1 MARRE
6 KPMMYF
12 LDTHVV
18 VWLYQK
24 SLNLLSPEAIQTIE
38 DNSISISPIVL
49 LELEYLYEIGRIK
62 ADSSTIVNYLK
73 KKIGLKIDKSNFS
86 KIIKAALKE
95 KWTRDPFDRII
106 VAHSKFR
113 DAYLVTKDEK
123 IAEHYSKIIIQKVP
137 SPGQEKN
144 KVC

>member
-1 MARRE
+1 MERRD
-6 KPMMYF
+6 KPMMVF

-24 SLNLLSPEAIQTIE
+24 SLKLLSAKAIQAIE
-38 DNSISISPIVL
+38 DSSIYISPIVL

-62 ADSSTIVNYLK
+62 TDSDTIVKYLK
-73 KKIGLKIDKSNFS
+73 KKIGLNIDKSNFY
-86 KIIKAALKE
+86 KIINVALEE

-123 IAEHYSKIIIQKVP
+123 IAEYHSKIII
-137 SPGQEKN
+137 
-144 KVC
+144 

>member
-1 MARRE
+1 MN
-6 KPMMYF
+6 YF

-24 SLNLLSPEAIQTIE
+24 SLKLLSPKAIQAIE

-49 LELEYLYEIGRIK
+49 LELEYLYEIGKIK
-62 ADSSTIVNYLK
+62 TDSHTILKYLK
-73 KKIGLKIDKSNFS
+73 KKIGLKLDRSNFF
-86 KIIKAALKE
+86 KIINAALKE

-113 DAYLVTKDEK
+113 DTYLVTKDENISK
-123 IAEHYSKIIIQKVP
+123 HYSKIII
-137 SPGQEKN
+137 
-144 KVC
+144 